1 MLAIAF
7 RFPAGR
13 YHATPWGR
21 HVNEAEV
28 EWPPSPW
35 RILRALIATWH
46 RKADPAK
53 YPHDH
58 LERLVET
65 LASGLP
71 AYWLPSATLAHTRH
85 YMPQGRLKGGRE
97 DTSLIFDAFVH
108 LGTDAEV
115 VASWPNLALDESLRG
130 LLDRLLGDTGFLGRA
145 ESWVEATLLDGWDG
159 EPNCRPSDAQ
169 VDLETGEDLEPMSL
183 LAPLGPQDYAEW
195 RTDALN
201 RHGLDNQRL
210 KTRQRRLLATLP
222 ERLIDALRLETAD
235 IQQVGWSSP
244 PGARAVLYQR
254 PAGCLSLPPARR
266 PRRQRGRTVTAARLA
281 LTGRP
286 LPRIEDAV
294 RIGELVR
301 RTAIRRAED
310 IADTV
315 PSVLS
320 GHGLPAGNRH
330 GHAFY
335 LPEDADGDGHIDHV
349 LVYAQDGLPDEAV
362 QALDAIRRLWAGER
376 GEWPVLFEGHGQPED
391 LSASAYLGHSRQWLS
406 VTPYLHPWHAKK
418 RFGIADQVLR
428 ECRERGLP
436 EPEVAIEPTL
446 PAARGGRARR
456 PVHFHRFRS
465 RPGLTQPDTR
475 GCFLRLR
482 FPEPIPGPLAL
493 GFACHYGLGIFMPV
507 KPRDTARERA
517 PESVPASGESR

>member
-28 EWPPSPW
+28 EWPPSAW

-46 RKADPAK
+46 RKADPAS

-65 LASGLP
+65 LASALP
-71 AYWLPSATLAHTRH
+71 AYRLPPATLAHTRH

-97 DTSLIFDAFVH
+97 DTSLIFDAFVR
-108 LGTDAEV
+108 LDAHSELI
-115 VASWPNLALDESLRG
+115 AAWPDLALDEPLGG
-130 LLDRLLGDTGFLGRA
+130 LLERLLGDTGFLGRA
-145 ESWVEATLLDGWDG
+145 ESWVEARLLDGWGD
-159 EPNCRPSDAQ
+159 EPNCRPSGVS
-169 VDLETGEDLEPMSL
+169 VDMETGEDLEPVPL
-183 LAPLGPQDYAEW
+183 LAPLAPQEYAQW
-195 RTDALN
+195 RAQTVD
-201 RHGLDNQRL
+201 RHGLEGQRL
-210 KTRQRRLLATLP
+210 KTRQRRLLATMP
-222 ERLIDALRLETAD
+222 ERLIDALRLETTD
-235 IQQVGWSSP
+235 IEQVGWSSP
-244 PGARAVLYQR
+244 PGAHTILYQR

-266 PRRQRGRTVTAARLA
+266 PTRRRGRSVTAARLA

-310 IADTV
+310 LVGAV
-315 PSVLS
+315 PTALS
-320 GHGLPAGNRH
+320 GHGLPADNRH

-349 LVYAQDGLPDEAV
+349 LVYARDGLTDDAV
-362 QALDAIRRLWAGER
+362 RALDAIRRIWAGER
-376 GEWPVLFEGHGQPED
+376 GEWPVLFEGHGQPDD
-391 LSASAYLGHSRQWLS
+391 LSACSYLGSAHEWLS

-418 RFGIADQVLR
+418 RFGIVEQVAR
-428 ECRERGLP
+428 ECRDRGLP
-436 EPEVAIEPTL
+436 EPAVTVEPTIR
-446 PAARGGRARR
+446 AARGGRPRR
-456 PVHFHRFRS
+456 PIHFHRFRS
-465 RPGLTQPDTR
+465 RPGLIQPDSR
-475 GCFLRLR
+475 GRFLRLR
-482 FPEPIPGPLAL
+482 FTEPVSGPLAL
-493 GFACHYGLGIFMPV
+493 GFACHYGLGMFRPV
-507 KPRDTARERA
+507 KRQHMNRQQ
-517 PESVPASGESR
+517 ASDPISAGGRS